1 MPGKKVESNLV
12 LRIRGL
18 CKEKGISMRRLER
31 DNQFGNGLVSKW
43 SNSSPSVVH
52 LQRVANYFE
61 VTINYLLGEVDDR
74 YEIPRSLA
82 VMEKGEGY
90 SVAGESNNPAGV
102 YNRINVADVF
112 EYLVK
117 VTEDDEKAI
126 VYDDYTLTLG
136 EVKQV
141 RNALNDIVK
150 KCEKFSK
157 K

>member
-1 MPGKKVESNLV
+1 MPKKKIESDLV
-12 LRIRGL
+12 TRIRAL

-31 DNQFGNGLVSKW
+31 ENQFGNGLVSKW

-52 LQRVANYFE
+52 LQRVATYFD

-82 VMEKGEGY
+82 VMEESEGY
-90 SVAGESNNPAGV
+90 SVAGEYNNPAGV

-117 VTEDDEKAI
+117 VTEDNGKAV
-126 VYDDYTLTLG
+126 VYNDYILTLG

-141 RNALNDIVK
+141 REALKNVVK
-150 KCEKFSK
+150 KCEKFSQK
-157 K
+157 